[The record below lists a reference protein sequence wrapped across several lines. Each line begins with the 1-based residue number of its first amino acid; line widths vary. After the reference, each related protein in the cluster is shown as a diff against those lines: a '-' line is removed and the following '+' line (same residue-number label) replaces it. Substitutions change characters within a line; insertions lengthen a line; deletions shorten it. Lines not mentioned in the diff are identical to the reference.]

1 MFKRKTLTVSLI
13 LSLFVSSAGF
23 AQDLEDNWNDFLHYI
38 KIGRFDLAKGYG
50 KVVIDSNPAAVK
62 LLELSEQNPTG
73 FAFLQKVN
81 ETAPDAELA
90 QMTGTILNIIEK
102 GRFLR
107 RSDSA
112 IIAQEVRRLNSTER
126 GRLLAAKRLRNSG
139 EYAIPFM
146 VDAISDSARKEELA
160 NIVWALPKIG
170 KDAIRPLAAA
180 LKTDDVATKAEI
192 IKALGQIGYPQSL
205 AYLKYVLENENSQP
219 LFSLVKQ
226 SINQIDPAA
235 INISAAELFYKL
247 GENYYYHTPSLT
259 PSDESDFANIW
270 FWDTNGRKL
279 FREEVAIEYFN
290 ELMAMRCCEWSLKAD
305 PNFSNAIGLWI
316 AASFKAESTG
326 IGMPEYFGQGHPF
339 AIVYATTAGPEY
351 VHQALARALKDG
363 NAYVAFGAVKAL
375 AANAGEKSLFYRVGA
390 KQPLLDALTFD
401 DKAVRYTAAI
411 AIAAAGPKE
420 SFDESRLVVDNLVQA
435 LAETTEQSTQD
446 RGLWNPNMADVY
458 ANQAAQVMFNLAQT
472 QNPAIDLSKAL
483 EPLINASKDQRRRI
497 RILAAQILARLDAPQ
512 AQGAIAQMALSENN
526 PMDIRIAAFDSLA
539 LSAKINANLLSDDTV
554 DVIYSLI
561 ASSEANSDL
570 RSAAAAAFGALNLPS
585 RKVKNLILDQAKS

>member
-13 LSLFVSSAGF
+13 LSLFVSSVGF
-23 AQDLEDNWNDFLHYI
+23 AGNLEDNWNDFLHYI
-38 KIGRFDLAKGYG
+38 QIGRFDLAKGYG
-50 KVVIDSNPAAVK
+50 QVVIDSNPSPVK

-73 FAFLQKVN
+73 FAFLQRVK
-81 ETAPDAELA
+81 EKAPDAELA
-90 QMTGTILNIIEK
+90 KMAGTILNIIEK

-146 VDAISDSARKEELA
+146 VDAIADPARKEELS

-170 KDAIRPLAAA
+170 KAAIRPLAAA
-180 LKTDDVATKAEI
+180 LQTDEVAVKAEI

-205 AYLKYVLENENSQP
+205 AYLKYVLEDENSQ
-219 LFSLVKQ
+219 LLSSLAKQ
-226 SINQIDPAA
+226 SIKQIDPAA
-235 INISAAELFYKL
+235 INVSAAELFYKL
-247 GENYYYHTPSLT
+247 GENYYYHTSSLS
-259 PSDESDFANIW
+259 PSDEYDFANVW

-279 FREEVAIEYFN
+279 FREEVSREYFN
-290 ELMAMRCCEWSLKAD
+290 ELMTMRCCEWSLKAD
-305 PNFSNAIGLWI
+305 PNFSNAIGLWLS
-316 AASFKAESTG
+316 ASFKAESTG
-326 IGMPEYFGQGHPF
+326 IGMPKYFGPGHPS

-351 VHQALARALKDG
+351 AHQTLARALKDG

-375 AANAGEKSLFYRVGA
+375 AANAGEKSLFYRVEG
-390 KQPLLDALTFD
+390 KRPILDALTFD

-411 AIAAAGPKE
+411 AIAAAGPKQQ
-420 SFDESRLVVDNLVQA
+420 FDESRLVVDNLVHA
-435 LAETTEQSTQD
+435 LAETTKQSTGNT
-446 RGLWNPNMADVY
+446 GLWNPNMADVY
-458 ANQAAQVMFNLAQT
+458 AKQAAQVMFNLAET
-472 QNPAIDLSKAL
+472 HNPAIDLSKAL
-483 EPLINASKDQRRRI
+483 EPLINATKDPRQRI
-497 RILAAQILARLDAPQ
+497 KILAAQILARLDAPQ
-512 AQGAIAQMALSENN
+512 AQRAIAQMAFSDNN
-526 PMDIRIAAFDSLA
+526 PMDIRIAAFDSLS

-561 ASSEANSDL
+561 ASSEANSEL